1 MCTISAP
8 GRVSEIREGP
18 DWPQCVLKVHLP
30 RSCRKAEAGET
41 TLGAHHHRKLSMSCL
56 VHPPQRVCGF
66 FVKSYPGIRHRAAGG
81 WEWQRSPLPP
91 SIVNSLHEHVLG
103 PLLYTLSPTPASV
116 WFGLVFCLLS
126 ILSTIKEA
134 DSCPCW
140 LAGCTEGRCGHQGL
154 EKQHSGAAG
163 QRDVRKGRTPC
174 SFQRG
179 FTCELHSHLN
189 SGLC

>member
-1 MCTISAP
+1 MFLRCIYP
-8 GRVSEIREGP
+8 GHAGKLRLGRQPWGLITTVNSVCPVLSTHLSG
-18 DWPQCVLKVHLP
+18 CVV
-30 RSCRKAEAGET
+30 
-41 TLGAHHHRKLSMSCL
+41 
-56 VHPPQRVCGF
+56 F

-140 LAGCTEGRCGHQGL
+140 LAGRTEGRCGHQGL